1 MPKPVRDAFE
11 QRLVD
16 MRNTVVADL
25 KISNAETVI
34 ASLTKVTTQAIPPI
48 EASHVPKPNGSL
60 ETSPDERNMIRE
72 RQVKR
77 ILLGLALIAFAF
89 TLYKSGLHSKI
100 MSAILNSRFVSWL
113 LLAFFNFRSRPA

>member
-34 ASLTKVTTQAIPPI
+34 ASLTKVTT
-48 EASHVPKPNGSL
+48 
-60 ETSPDERNMIRE
+60 
-72 RQVKR
+72 
-77 ILLGLALIAFAF
+77 
-89 TLYKSGLHSKI
+89 
-100 MSAILNSRFVSWL
+100 
-113 LLAFFNFRSRPA
+113 